1 MSHRYLQ
8 DFSRSEIPT
17 EEART
22 NSSVEHKKI
31 LALLI
36 KNIINGKNFKTIHG
50 QQTLIYFLNLSE
62 CDKKVISN
70 IKF

>member
-1 MSHRYLQ
+1 MSHRHFQ

-22 NSSVEHKKI
+22 NNSVEHKKI
-31 LALLI
+31 LALLTETV
-36 KNIINGKNFKTIHG
+36 INHKNFKTIHG
-50 QQTLIYFLNLSE
+50 HQTIIYFLNLSE

-70 IKF
+70 INF